1 MNIAVTMMSQTE
13 GHGDFLLP
21 PGIRS
26 LLFTAMS
33 NSIEWP
39 NRVCDGIDGVTKTTR
54 EILRACADFIKIC
67 TTGGVLSP
75 EDEPSHTQFTREE
88 IAAIVYEARAKGKYV
103 AAHAQG
109 IEGIKNAVEC
119 GVRTIEHGFYVDEET
134 ADDMVRRGVFLVPTF
149 HAPRGS

>member
-1 MNIAVTMMSQTE
+1 MRVASAA
-13 GHGDFLLP
+13 F
-21 PGIRS
+21 
-26 LLFTAMS
+26 S

-39 NRVCDGIDGVTKTTR
+39 NAISDGIEGVTKTTR
-54 EILRACADFIKIC
+54 EILRAGADFIKIC

-109 IEGIKNAVEC
+109 LEGIKNAVEC
-119 GVRTIEHGFYVDEET
+119 GVRTIEHGIYVDEET
-134 ADDMVRRGVFLVPTF
+134 ADDMAHPFCGRKGGLGAELAANIWTAVR
-149 HAPRGS
+149 A